1 MSDLI
6 AEKARAE
13 AARLRLQATVAEA
26 KARLAPGALA
36 EDAKDKGLRFAR
48 TKPAVTLA
56 AGGAAL
62 VLLLRR
68 PLLRKLRRRRR
79 RAAAQHTISNQDG
92 A

>member
-1 MSDLI
+1 MSDLLV
-6 AEKARAE
+6 EKARAE
-13 AARLRLQATVAEA
+13 AAKLRLEATVAEV
-26 KARLAPGALA
+26 KARLAPASLA

-62 VLLLRR
+62 ALLLRR

-79 RAAAQHTISNQDG
+79 KSAANTSSSQDG

>member
-1 MSDLI
+1 MSDVL

-13 AARLRLQATVAEA
+13 AAKLRLDATLAEA
-26 KARLAPGALA
+26 KARLAPSALA

-48 TKPAVTLA
+48 TKPAVTVA

-68 PLLRKLRRRRR
+68 PLLRMFKRRRRSGDN
-79 RAAAQHTISNQDG
+79 QPSSQDG